1 MSKRLTD
8 RNEHCFI
15 VERLFDELRDTG
27 LHRLNRERNVSV
39 AGDDDDGSRRTLR
52 SDFLDQFHSVRAG
65 HTYVGHD
72 TGAVKSRRSRE
83 EGGGR
88 RKTEN
93 ENASEV
99 EQKHEKGQAEGGEK
113 RCQKG

>member
-39 AGDDDDGSRRTLR
+39 AGDDDDGSRRPLR

-72 TGAVKSRRSRE
+72 TGAVKRRRRRE
-83 EGGGR
+83 EGVGR
-88 RKTEN
+88 RKTA
-93 ENASEV
+93 NANAGAV
-99 EQKHEKGQAEGGEK
+99 EQKLERMTPPRSEKHTSEL
-113 RCQKG
+113 